1 MVRKRYL
8 QQLYEFYLNT
18 FLSFSLIRKGISSCK
33 TKFSK
38 LPLLTIQSKKNPKKE
53 QGFGEN
59 CLICSCG
66 SPFLWYGLQ
75 GWNYYMSH
83 RSIQLWFNKRIVMVH
98 CLEITLPKLVLC
110 WNFNTLIL
118 DCKNLFT
125 QNRTNCPSVKYLI
138 LTKCQCYTVLT

>member
-18 FLSFSLIRKGISSCK
+18 FLSFSLIRKGISPCK

-38 LPLLTIQSKKNPKKE
+38 LLLLTIQSKNTQERKRVW
-53 QGFGEN
+53 GN

-83 RSIQLWFNKRIVMVH
+83 RSIQLWFNMRIAMVH

-118 DCKNLFT
+118 NCKNLFT